1 MKKLI
6 TLLLLSLFSFHIF
19 GVYISFEIKEHYIKK
34 DIKRRIKQGVPE
46 GELAQI
52 IYKPS
57 NKNQFEWK
65 HKAEFRYNGTMYD
78 IVRRET
84 LNDSTQIFYCIND
97 EQETVLF
104 KDLEKQLEEELL
116 ISLHSKNKTTKSKKA
131 PTSAKT
137 LYKTLAK
144 YITDNS
150 VCFSDTDWI
159 AISSKKDK
167 TVCHYFNHYPSLHLN
182 IQSPPPR
189 QVSHS

>member
-1 MKKLI
+1 MKKII
-6 TLLLLSLFSFHIF
+6 TLLLLSLFTFHIL
-19 GVYISFEIKEHYIKK
+19 GVYVSFEIKEHYIKK

-57 NKNQFEWK
+57 NKNQFDWK
-65 HKAEFRYNGTMYD
+65 HEAEFRYNGTMYD

-84 LNDSTQIFYCIND
+84 LNDSTQIFYCVND
-97 EQETVLF
+97 SQETILF
-104 KDLEKQLEEELL
+104 QDLEKQLEEELM
-116 ISLHSKNKTTKSKKA
+116 ISLHSKNKSRKA

-150 VCFSDTDWI
+150 VCFSDTDWMT
-159 AISSKKDK
+159 ISLKEDKK
-167 TVCHYFNHYPSLHLN
+167 TCHYFNHYHSLPVD
-182 IQSPPPR
+182 IQSPPPKN
-189 QVSHS
+189 VSFS